1 MARRPDTE
9 SDESSR
15 TIDEMPVSSR
25 EQKLRESRRNLRQ
38 DKKAR
43 VEESASQPGGADSD
57 PEGEEQEEEEE
68 EEEEGQADQAD
79 ESDNEDDEGEGS
91 PKGSKRARLNNS
103 KDGSDSQ
110 PTRMGKG
117 KARASIGP
125 LLRDDDGYECQYTLT
140 RTSTDNDFKGI
151 FREASCA

>member
-15 TIDEMPVSSR
+15 TIDEMPASSR

-38 DKKAR
+38 DRKAR

-68 EEEEGQADQAD
+68 EEGQADQSD
-79 ESDNEDDEGEGS
+79 ESDDEDEEGEGS

-125 LLRDDDGYECQYTLT
+125 LLRDDDGYECHYSLT
-140 RTSTDNDFKGI
+140 RTPTDNDFKGI

>member
-1 MARRPDTE
+1 MVRRPDTE

-15 TIDEMPVSSR
+15 NIDEMPVSSR
-25 EQKLRESRRNLRQ
+25 EHKLRESRRNLRQ
-38 DKKAR
+38 DRKAR
-43 VEESASQPGGADSD
+43 VEESASQPRGADSD
-57 PEGEEQEEEEE
+57 PEEEEQEEEE

-79 ESDNEDDEGEGS
+79 ESDDEDNEGEGS

-103 KDGSDSQ
+103 KDGSGSQ

-125 LLRDDDGYECQYTLT
+125 LLRDDDGYECHYTLT
-140 RTSTDNDFKGI
+140 RTPTDNDFKGI

>member
-1 MARRPDTE
+1 MALRPDTE

-15 TIDEMPVSSR
+15 TIDEMPASSR
-25 EQKLRESRRNLRQ
+25 EQKMRESRRNLRQ
-38 DKKAR
+38 DRKAR

-68 EEEEGQADQAD
+68 EEGQADQSD
-79 ESDNEDDEGEGS
+79 ESDDEDEEGEGS

-125 LLRDDDGYECQYTLT
+125 LLRDDDGYECHYSLT
-140 RTSTDNDFKGI
+140 RTPTDNDFKGI

>member
-15 TIDEMPVSSR
+15 TIDEMPASSR
-25 EQKLRESRRNLRQ
+25 EQKMRESRRNLRQ
-38 DKKAR
+38 DRKAR

-57 PEGEEQEEEEE
+57 PEGEEQEEEE
-68 EEEEGQADQAD
+68 GQADQAD
-79 ESDNEDDEGEGS
+79 ESDDEDNEGEGS

-125 LLRDDDGYECQYTLT
+125 LLRDDDGYECHYTLT
-140 RTSTDNDFKGI
+140 RTPTDNDFKGI